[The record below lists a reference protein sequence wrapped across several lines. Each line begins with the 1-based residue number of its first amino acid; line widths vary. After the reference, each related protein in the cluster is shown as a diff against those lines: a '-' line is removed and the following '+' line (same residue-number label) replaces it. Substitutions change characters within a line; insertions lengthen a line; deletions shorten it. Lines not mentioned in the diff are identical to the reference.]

1 MIGGL
6 FVLFVGARVG
16 KGGTKDGMWG
26 MKGKPK
32 TKGDNPPNSFAIRG
46 NAVAIMVVSSA

>member
-1 MIGGL
+1 MGCL
-6 FVLFVGARVG
+6 FCLVKARVG

-32 TKGDNPPNSFAIRG
+32 SKGDNPPNSFAIRG